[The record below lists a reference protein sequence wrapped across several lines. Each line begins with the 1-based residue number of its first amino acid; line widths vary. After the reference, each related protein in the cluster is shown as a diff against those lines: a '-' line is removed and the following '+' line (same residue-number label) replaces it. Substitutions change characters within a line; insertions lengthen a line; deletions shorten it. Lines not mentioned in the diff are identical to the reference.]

1 MAKLTPEIKRLR
13 KIAKAQTR
21 EAKQLDM
28 RDYIQYHLDLYNLG
42 KMVAVKGPER
52 GGKQNDQSW
61 YQLRIVYRS
70 DPNAHHFEDGYIEV
84 YLGYKQKGGYWNRRN
99 IRIAIEQE
107 ANKKRDAQIV
117 EKVWK
122 RAQLAIES
130 GNSRSSSGA
139 IEL

>member
-1 MAKLTPEIKRLR
+1 MVKLTPEIKRLR
-13 KIAKAQTR
+13 KIAKAQAR

-99 IRIAIEQE
+99 IRIAIEKE
-107 ANKKRDAQIV
+107 AKKRRDSQVV
-117 EKVWK
+117 ELVWK
-122 RAQLAIES
+122 RAQLSIEA
-130 GNSRSSSGA
+130 GNGRTSSGA